1 MKRVLLLAAPVA
13 LALALVAC
21 GKAAPLKPAAGESLP
36 VAPYGATEPPTANM
50 LLTAA
55 PEARPDRQDELLRRS
70 EERKSDEFDLP
81 PE

>member
-1 MKRVLLLAAPVA
+1 VKRALLLAAVLS
-13 LALALVAC
+13 LAAC

-36 VAPYGATEPPTANM
+36 VAPYGAATPPTADN
-50 LLTAA
+50 LLTPA